1 MLKLYT
7 QKLGDV
13 SIICLSGGI
22 VVGETTS
29 LRRIVQLQ
37 SDVSMVVLDF
47 ARVNR
52 IDAGGLG
59 VLLELRESLQS
70 KGVAFRLMNVT
81 QMVHR
86 VLDLTCLD
94 AVFEV
99 GSDSTVLASATHGR
113 PPGGQF
119 IRSPCAQHT

>member
-1 MLKLYT
+1 M
-7 QKLGDV
+7 
-13 SIICLSGGI
+13 
-22 VVGETTS
+22 VGETMN

-37 SDVSMVVLDF
+37 SDVSMVVLDL
-47 ARVNR
+47 AQVNR

-86 VLDLTCLD
+86 VLELTCLD

-99 GSDSTVLASATHGR
+99 GSESTVPAPAAHGQ
-113 PPGGQF
+113 PPSGQF

>member
-13 SIICLSGGI
+13 SIICVSGGI

-29 LRRIVQLQ
+29 LRRIVQSQ

-47 ARVNR
+47 AGVNR

-59 VLLELRESLQS
+59 VLLQLRESLQS
-70 KGVAFRLMNVT
+70 KGVAFRLMNIT

-86 VLDLTCLD
+86 ILALTCLD
-94 AVFEV
+94 TVFEV
-99 GSDSTVLASATHGR
+99 SSESSVLASAA

-119 IRSPCAQHT
+119 VRSPCAQRA

>member
-7 QKLGDV
+7 QKAGDV
-13 SIICLSGGI
+13 SIICVSGGI

-37 SDVSMVVLDF
+37 SDVSMVVLDL

-52 IDAGGLG
+52 IDSAGLG

-70 KGVAFRLMNVT
+70 KGVAFRLMNVI

-86 VLDLTCLD
+86 ILELTCLD

-99 GSDSTVLASATHGR
+99 SSESTVPASAA
-113 PPGGQF
+113 PGLPAGHQF
-119 IRSPCAQHT
+119 VRSPCPQHA